1 MTSATTTTPSFAQS
15 LHGDPLAGLKV
26 RERIESLAEF
36 WASQE
41 PESNELG
48 RVTQP
53 AADAIKESGLARMLQ
68 PAKYGGY
75 EAHLNDFMKAVM
87 SIGAQAPSVGW
98 VAGVVGV
105 HPHELALA
113 DPRVQEE
120 LWGED
125 PDVWVASPYAPMGV
139 GIPVEGGFRFTGHWR
154 FSSGTDHCQ
163 WVMIGGFVGNPDG
176 SPIRSDVR
184 HFVLPRKDYEIL
196 QDSWQVMGLRGTG
209 SKDLVVR
216 DVFVPDYRV
225 IAQDD
230 ILAGTAGKLRGLD
243 NPLYALPRASV
254 FSGAITA
261 GTLGIAQSLVAEY
274 IAWTRNRENRSG
286 KASLDPFKLAT
297 LGESIADIEASVT
310 HVLADIDRLYDI
322 TSAGKLVSLEMRFE
336 VRRNQVRAS
345 RRAVDAADRL
355 FMHGGGAA
363 LHLDQPLQQRW
374 RDLHAAM
381 NHASNVAEPVYQHA
395 AMTLFGHELPPG
407 ARA

>member
-1 MTSATTTTPSFAQS
+1 MTSATTTPTFAES
-15 LHGDPLAGLKV
+15 LIGDPNAGRKV
-26 RERIESLAEF
+26 RDRVEELTEF

-48 RVTQP
+48 RVTQS
-53 AADAIKESGLARMLQ
+53 AADAIKESGLVRMLQ
-68 PAKYGGY
+68 PAQYGGY
-75 EAHLNDFMKAVM
+75 ETHLNDFMRAVLH
-87 SIGAQAPSVGW
+87 IGTQAPSVGW

-105 HPHELALA
+105 HPHELGLA
-113 DPRVQEE
+113 DPRLQEE
-120 LWGED
+120 LWAQN
-125 PDVWVASPYAPMGV
+125 PDIWVASPYAPMGV
-139 GIPVEGGFRFTGHWR
+139 GVPVEGGFRFTGHWK

-176 SPIRSDVR
+176 SPIHSDVR

-209 SKDLVVR
+209 SKDLVVK

-225 IAQDD
+225 IAQDE
-230 ILAGTAGKLRGLD
+230 IQAGTAGKALGLD
-243 NPLYALPRASV
+243 NPLYSLPRASV

-261 GTLGIAQSLVAEY
+261 GTLAIAQSVVAEY
-274 IAWTRNRENRSG
+274 VKWTRGRENRRG

-297 LGESIADIEASVT
+297 LGEAMADIQASVT
-310 HVLADIDRLYDI
+310 HVLSDIDRLYDI
-322 TSAGKLVSLEMRFE
+322 VSAGKVVSLETRFE
-336 VRRNQVRAS
+336 VRRNQVRAA

-395 AMTLFGHELPPG
+395 AMLEFGHELPPG